1 MSGNSLGN
9 LVLKAKG
16 DRSYRE
22 YQKDSGVDAATI
34 AKMVKGTYIPK
45 TPEVYRKLTNCESN
59 GVTFEDLIDAAGFS
73 AEYRNGMLAG
83 AATSAAALT
92 ALGAT
97 SLAMMP
103 GIGVVLAGVVGASG
117 ALGAT
122 RPLSSQGKLC
132 RVEKIDQYLNEVKRF
147 SAISNGILLLNYAKK
162 GIVFQQ
168 NLDEE
173 ARLFDNQIDVYLNIT
188 NQTYNECIFRYLY
201 VDESVENDQKI
212 VEASARR
219 MIEELIFTSP
229 SRKRKISI
237 VTESRIVFDY
247 LKAKKDG
254 IAFRGNLSVILVD
267 TKEVIVVDET
277 VLTVFDDTVDPY
289 KIKII

>member
-34 AKMVKGTYIPK
+34 SKMVKGTYIPK

-97 SLAMMP
+97 SLAMLP
-103 GIGVVLAGVVGASG
+103 GIGVFLAGVVGA
-117 ALGAT
+117 LGAT
-122 RPLSSQGKLC
+122 RSLSGAGKL
-132 RVEKIDQYLNEVKRF
+132 RGVEKIDKYLNEVKRF
-147 SAISNGILLLNYAKK
+147 SAISNGILLMNYAKR

-173 ARLFDNQIDVYLNIT
+173 ARIFDNQIDVYLNIS
-188 NQTYNECIFRYLY
+188 NQIYTECIFRYLY
-201 VDESVENDQKI
+201 VDESVDNDQKI

-219 MIEELIFTSP
+219 MIEELIFSTP
-229 SRKRKISI
+229 FRERKLSI

-247 LKAKKDG
+247 LKSKKDE

-277 VLTVFDDTVDPY
+277 VLTVFDDTVDPD